1 MRRFSGVLFLAVLIP
16 LIMAGCA
23 ASGPHKEAI
32 RPATGGSPLFS
43 PVVRTGNLLFLS
55 GVIGRSADGDIQA
68 ATRQALDSIEERLG
82 TAGAT
87 MADVVKCTVY
97 LVDMDHYSDMNEAY
111 VPYFPSDPP
120 ARTAIAVRELPVN
133 ADVEITCV
141 AAAR

>member
-1 MRRFSGVLFLAVLIP
+1 MRRFSGFLFLAVLIP

-23 ASGPHKEAI
+23 TSGPHKEAI
-32 RPATGGSPLFS
+32 RPANGGSPLFS

-55 GVIGRSADGDIQA
+55 GVIGRSADGDIRA

-82 TAGAT
+82 MAGAT

-141 AAAR
+141 AAVR

>member
-1 MRRFSGVLFLAVLIP
+1 MRRLLGALLVAAALP
-16 LIMAGCA
+16 LVGTGCA
-23 ASGPHKEAI
+23 GAGPHKEAI

-55 GVIGRSADGDIQA
+55 GVIGRSAEGDIQA
-68 ATRQALDSIEERLG
+68 ATRQALDQIQERLA

-97 LVDMDHYSDMNEAY
+97 LVDMDEYGAMNEAY
-111 VPYFPSDPP
+111 VPYFPVDPP

-141 AAAR
+141 AAVP